1 MAKGRVNRFTANA
14 KQNGINAA
22 DEILSTGKE
31 KNLDDNLNNYTE
43 EQEILLN
50 DSNDSNV
57 STEEE
62 LTQITNASSILDRLD
77 TKKIKKAT
85 FSLKINPDTDKYLTP
100 LSSRKKVKPNAIIEL
115 ILEDLYDPKKKRL
128 NIDLE
133 PNEKDT
139 SRATSLHIDERYIT
153 AIKNTATRLN
163 MSAAECLNKVIVKY
177 IEDNNLIEINKT
189 RT

>member
-22 DEILSTGKE
+22 AEILSTGKE
-31 KNLDDNLNNYTE
+31 KNHDDKPITHTV
-43 EQEILLN
+43 EQEVLI
-50 DSNDSNV
+50 NDSNV
-57 STEEE
+57 STEDE
-62 LTQITNASSILDRLD
+62 LTKITSTSSILDKLD

-133 PNEKDT
+133 PNAKDT

-177 IEDNNLIEINKT
+177 IEDNNLV
-189 RT
+189 